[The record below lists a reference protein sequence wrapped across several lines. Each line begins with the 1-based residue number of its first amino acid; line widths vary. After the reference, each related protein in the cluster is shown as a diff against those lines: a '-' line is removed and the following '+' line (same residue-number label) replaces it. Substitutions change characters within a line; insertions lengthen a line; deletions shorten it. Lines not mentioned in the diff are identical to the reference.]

1 MPCCDA
7 GALERD
13 YRTLAYALYNS
24 KQETIGKNGE
34 KNIQSTTFSLLL
46 KPGNL
51 LTEDC
56 VD

>member
-34 KNIQSTTFSLLL
+34 RKISKAQHFHF
-46 KPGNL
+46 
-51 LTEDC
+51 C
-56 VD
+56 